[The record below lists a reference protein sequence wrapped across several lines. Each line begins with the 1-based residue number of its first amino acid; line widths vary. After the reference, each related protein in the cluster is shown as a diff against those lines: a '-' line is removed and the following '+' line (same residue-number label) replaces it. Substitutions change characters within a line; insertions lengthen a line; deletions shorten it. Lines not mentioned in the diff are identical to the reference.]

1 MSTRWGDV
9 IRFMSIVDGMNE
21 NGYPEAVEEIDEH
34 ETFAN
39 KKSVRSAEFYQASA
53 IGIGLEAMFEVRSL
67 EYDGQTKLIYNDK
80 LYDVTRTYD
89 KGEIIELIC
98 AKGTSRKYR

>member
-1 MSTRWGDV
+1 MSNRWGDV
-9 IRFMSIVDGMNE
+9 IHFVSFVDGTNE
-21 NGYPEAVEEIDEH
+21 NGYPATVEKIDEQ

-53 IGIGLEAMFEVRSL
+53 IGIGLEAMFEVRSF
-67 EYDGQTKLIYNDK
+67 EYNEQKKLIHNDK
-80 LYDVTRTYD
+80 SYDITRTYD

-98 AKGTSRKYR
+98 TKGTSRKYR